1 MTTAHLRTATA
12 GATDVGRRRSGNED
26 SYEIWVADE
35 IGRDHV
41 ADTLLVVC
49 DGMGGSNAGEVASRM
64 AVEAV
69 VRVFA
74 EGEGNDPV
82 ATLTKAIETANAEVH
97 EHSRSRADLSGMGT
111 TCTAVALRG
120 ADLFV
125 AHVGDSR
132 AYRVRGGQ
140 LKQLTQDHSLV
151 AQLVARGQITA
162 ADARTDPRRNVVTR
176 SVGVG
181 PEVEV
186 DAIEISDPMRPGDTI
201 VICSDGLHGQVT
213 DDEIAQIG
221 SDESL
226 DRACRDLIELAN
238 ARGGPDN
245 ITVAMARLEG
255 DASVSEPAPAAPRAA
270 GAATNGGPKVKTGGS
285 RQRALRMLIV
295 MLIMLVLALAGIAW
309 AVFGL
314 VRTRGA
320 APTTARP
327 ARASEERLA
336 WR

>member
-74 EGEGNDPV
+74 EDQGQDPV
-82 ATLTKAIETANAEVH
+82 AALTKAIETANAEVH

-120 ADLFV
+120 QELFV

-186 DAIEISDPMRPGDTI
+186 DALEIPDPMRPGDTI

-213 DDEIAQIG
+213 DDEIAEIG
-221 SDESL
+221 SEESL
-226 DRACRDLIELAN
+226 EQACQNLIELAN

-255 DASVSEPAPAAPRAA
+255 DDPGAEAAPAPARVAGTAAPRAR
-270 GAATNGGPKVKTGGS
+270 TGGS

-314 VRTRGA
+314 VRTRGG
-320 APTTARP
+320 APTTARH